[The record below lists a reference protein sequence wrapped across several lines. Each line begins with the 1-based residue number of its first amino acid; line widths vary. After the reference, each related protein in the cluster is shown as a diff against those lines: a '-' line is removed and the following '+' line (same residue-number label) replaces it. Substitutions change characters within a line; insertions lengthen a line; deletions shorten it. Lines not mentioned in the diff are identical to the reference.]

1 MAALEAQLKTTLD
14 GLNGVSQLKDDLM
27 QYDVY
32 DLDADDLTAL
42 SISDLNTAG
51 AGKYGLEVNV
61 DGTGRLALVSLDSG
75 TDYIEVTGG
84 SAKSVDLDASQV
96 TAVSALTSSVV
107 GSYTSDEIYELL
119 ANSIVAIN
127 NATSGAA
134 DGGSTEAE
142 IIAASEAGIN
152 ALTEIVQVQAVV
164 QANILGEIVAFY
176 EGGETGSLGE
186 DVDASGVIGD
196 ATDSTSGYQSEPVG
210 TVVPI
215 RYELAISTGAPSI
228 AFEGDGDGAAAEFRL
243 Q

>member
-1 MAALEAQLKTTLD
+1 MT
-14 GLNGVSQLKDDLM
+14 
-27 QYDVY
+27 
-32 DLDADDLTAL
+32 
-42 SISDLNTAG
+42 TAG
-51 AGKYGLEVNV
+51 AGTYGLEVNV
-61 DGTGRLALVSLDSG
+61 DGTGRLALVSLDTG

-176 EGGETGSLGE
+176 EGGETGSLG
-186 DVDASGVIGD
+186 
-196 ATDSTSGYQSEPVG
+196 
-210 TVVPI
+210 
-215 RYELAISTGAPSI
+215 RMLMRLA
-228 AFEGDGDGAAAEFRL
+228 
-243 Q
+243 